1 MITKEGFMDIIAM
14 HHSGLSVRNIS
25 RALGIHRK
33 TVKKHIEADAFPQYH
48 KRKRGISI
56 LEPYKQIINDYLDQD
71 DYQGTWIFD
80 RLKQS
85 GYPGSYD
92 TVKHYVADI
101 KEQKTRLAYI
111 RFETEPGLQAQ
122 VDWGDFQVQEPNGRT
137 TTVYAF
143 ALVLGYSRDMYVGFV
158 ERCTLDIFMDCHI
171 RAFSYLRGVSAE
183 ILYDNMKNV
192 VIGRADNGRP
202 AFNIEFL
209 HFAHHYGF
217 QPKAAPPYSP
227 WVKGKVERPM
237 VYIRERF
244 WRGYSFSSIQKA
256 NEDIMVWLNETA
268 NRRIHG
274 THHEAVNLRWE
285 REIPCLRELPP
296 VDYDTSLKVFRKV
309 YKDCQ
314 LSYNGNRYGVPYHVV
329 GKKVMIK
336 IKGDLIRIYHDQ
348 ELLAT
353 YREPKS
359 KNNMISDPQIYEQL
373 KHDKEQLSRKYGK
386 HKGKATRGLITESL
400 YVAVSHRS
408 LSEYDKYAQ
417 GGVSWNN

>member
-1 MITKEGFMDIIAM
+1 MDIIAM
-14 HHSGLSVRNIS
+14 HRSGLSVRNIS
-25 RALGIHRK
+25 RTLGIHRK
-33 TVKKHIEADAFPQYH
+33 TVKKHIEAGAFPQYH
-48 KRKRGISI
+48 KRKSVISI
-56 LEPYKQIINDYLDQD
+56 LDPYKQIINDYLDQD

-143 ALVLGYSRDMYVGFV
+143 ELVLGYSRGMYVEFA
-158 ERCTLDIFMDCHI
+158 ERCSLDVFMDCHI
-171 RAFSYLRGVSAE
+171 KAFRYLHGISAE

-202 AFNIEFL
+202 TFNIEFL

-217 QPKAAPPYSP
+217 QPKVAPPYSP

-237 VYIRERF
+237 DYIRERF

-285 REIPCLRELPP
+285 KEIPCLRKLPP
-296 VDYDTSLKVFRKV
+296 VDYDTSVKTFRKV

-353 YREPKS
+353 YREPET
-359 KNNMISDPQIYEQL
+359 KNNMISDPRIYEQL
-373 KHDKEQLSRKYGK
+373 KHDKEQLNRKYGK
-386 HKGKATRGLITESL
+386 HKGKATRGLINDSL
-400 YVAVSHRS
+400 YVVVSHRP
-408 LSEYDKYAQ
+408 LSEYEKYVQ
-417 GGVSWNN
+417 GGASWNN

>member
-1 MITKEGFMDIIAM
+1 MDIIAM
-14 HHSGLSVRNIS
+14 HRSGLSVRNIS
-25 RALGIHRK
+25 RTLGIHRK
-33 TVKKHIEADAFPQYH
+33 TVKKHIETDAFPQYH

-56 LEPYKQIINDYLDQD
+56 LDPYKQIINDYLDQD

-80 RLKQS
+80 RLKRS
-85 GYPGSYD
+85 GYSGSYD
-92 TVKHYVADI
+92 TLKHYVANI
-101 KEQKTRLAYI
+101 KEQKSRLAYI

-143 ALVLGYSRDMYVGFV
+143 ELVLGYSRGMYVEFA
-158 ERCTLDIFMDCHI
+158 ERCSLDVFMDCHI
-171 RAFSYLRGVSAE
+171 KAFRYLHGISAE

-202 AFNIEFL
+202 TFNIEFL

-217 QPKAAPPYSP
+217 QPKVAPPYSP

-237 VYIRERF
+237 DYIRERF

-285 REIPCLRELPP
+285 KEIPFLRKFPP

-353 YREPKS
+353 YREPET
-359 KNNMISDPQIYEQL
+359 KNNMISDPRIYEQL
-373 KHDKEQLSRKYGK
+373 KHDKEQLNRKYGK
-386 HKGKATRGLITESL
+386 HKGKATRGLINDSL
-400 YVAVSHRS
+400 YVVVSHRP
-408 LSEYDKYAQ
+408 LSEYEKYVQ
-417 GGVSWNN
+417 GGASWNN